1 MPLKYLPILFSLLIT
16 SGSGSNLIEID
27 SNALQNKLENYKWK
41 KRILLLI
48 TKEEDTVLVNEVNKF
63 FMTHKCKNDERNLE
77 LIKLKK
83 RNDNYKKRESY
94 FKDKTGIWLIGYDGN
109 IKGYTKDNT
118 LLLNLHNLN
127 LDKELTINDI
137 KDSFIKYFQYPEIP
151 FPDLLLR
158 TAGETRISNFLLY
171 QISYT
176 ELLFIEDLWPD
187 INADILDDVLLEFN
201 SRNRTYGKN
210 G

>member
-1 MPLKYLPILFSLLIT
+1 MISLKYLPIIFSLLIT
-16 SGSGSNLIEID
+16 SGSWSDLSEID

-83 RNDNYKKRESY
+83 ANNYHKKIVYY

-109 IKGYTKDNT
+109 IKGYTEDNA
-118 LLLNLHNLN
+118 LLLNLHNLIDN
-127 LDKELTINDI
+127 MPIRKE
-137 KDSFIKYFQYPEIP
+137 EI
-151 FPDLLLR
+151 R
-158 TAGETRISNFLLY
+158 
-171 QISYT
+171 
-176 ELLFIEDLWPD
+176 ELKT
-187 INADILDDVLLEFN
+187 NC
-201 SRNRTYGKN
+201 
-210 G
+210 